1 MRPIFFLSIS
11 LFIAASSRSQTNST
25 GDHESEITMSA
36 EATVSAQPDIAEFHL
51 GIISR
56 QPLATEAFRNY
67 LSTYDALKSSLS
79 VLVDATKLTT
89 DNLSITPNFNY
100 KKPDQVTPDY
110 YQVTSVMTL
119 SVPLAQLNKILGK
132 ITAVEGVTI
141 NSIEFRAMNQDSLQT
156 AALEAA
162 VKKAHRKANAIA
174 ELENLTILKVKTMTT
189 SISRPPVPFYGART
203 ESLAMVPSL
212 NASDVTVSASI
223 TVTYI
228 AK

>member
-1 MRPIFFLSIS
+1 
-11 LFIAASSRSQTNST
+11 
-25 GDHESEITMSA
+25 MSA